1 MQSTVLLFS
10 DIFKFNPYHDS
21 LGRFASGGNATSFTY
36 KPGASTAHTKAIER
50 EKAKHTDTE
59 TKGFKGTLYH
69 GSPNKDIKEF
79 DMSRAG
85 QNTSSGEK
93 LLFFTDSKQMADDF
107 SYERL
112 DGSSKYMQRRGEKG
126 RVYEVDVEM
135 KNPLDFR
142 KLSDK
147 DIDNILKLDSEGLLT
162 KQEIKRY
169 AESNHQLL
177 KAGLTLTADSLKGL
191 GYDGLI
197 ANTGKAGHNS
207 LEYAVVDSKQATIRK
222 SNTFSDVL
230 KFNPYHDRL
239 GRFTFANTA
248 TSFTYKPGKSKA
260 HDNAIARE
268 KERNDVKEHINGS
281 KVRLTMQEAIQRT
294 MDSNVDYKP
303 YKRGQI
309 TKLEAGQLYKAVKN
323 ENVKVLPETVNML
336 YNHTK
341 DHLSYAGMRYSQDS
355 NFYDSVER
363 MTKALLGNDYE
374 TAQWFINHIE
384 NDHIERATKKSPY
397 YKYKATKND
406 IAELTDTI
414 MGELIGDYSRKMNV
428 KTEYPNEF
436 QITKADDDKRLVF
449 GWALVAKRSDGE
461 QIIDHQGD
469 IVEMEDLEESAY
481 EYVLNFRDSGEE
493 HIGTLRKKAR
503 MVESVV
509 FTEEKLQAMGIP
521 LGTVPYGWWIGFYVD
536 DDNAWELIKNGT
548 YQMFSIEGK
557 AIREPVEDSVTKALR
572 NYEEFPEYGMWLEEN
587 LDATID
593 EQKEA
598 KAYYDKKKKS
608 EVAKSF
614 SEIIKFNP
622 YHDRLGRFASA
633 GSATSFTYSPG
644 KSKAHDNAIAR
655 EKERVASMEKPKQPK
670 AMTEQEYLDSKGV
683 GSPMSG
689 YTVDKL
695 RGNRELRT
703 QRGKKRFENEVLR
716 ANEEHQK
723 KREQARAEYAEKI
736 KNGELRDKTPIE
748 RTLDKAQGHD
758 DNPSVQ
764 AARRMLTKRGIDWRT
779 GKPLENKEITK
790 SFAELMKF
798 NPYHDRLG
806 RFTSGGG
813 FGVSSSLYTGDP
825 KTKAVTFSANPHTR
839 AGALAI
845 ARHGGV
851 VPTAY
856 GDDYAPPKKVE
867 KPKPKKP
874 KVEKPKTE
882 PPKEEP
888 KKIESD
894 FKPAKNKKEAIQYA
908 KTELG
913 FDSVSY
919 GTKLD
924 LETINHINK
933 QVADIQVNYP
943 EVKGA
948 VQQLKTT
955 TSKRVYAQVATDSFG
970 GMSLEIGSH
979 IYGRGMAQLEK
990 EYQKDVNS
998 GFHPKGTNAK
1008 DIIWHEYGHVISGI
1022 HSKEKVGIA
1031 ANEKISS
1038 FDKRMEF
1045 VNQRRTGGW
1054 EKEVYKQATG
1064 KEYSGSGAKDFASK
1078 ISKYATSNA
1087 KELFAEAFAEFNGSE
1102 NPSSECIALMK
1113 AAGIF

>member
-207 LEYAVVDSKQATIRK
+207 LEYAVVDSKQTKIRK
-222 SNTFSDVL
+222 G
-230 KFNPYHDRL
+230 FNIEEVTTMND
-239 GRFTFANTA
+239 
-248 TSFTYKPGKSKA
+248 TY
-260 HDNAIARE
+260 
-268 KERNDVKEHINGS
+268 
-281 KVRLTMQEAIQRT
+281 
-294 MDSNVDYKP
+294 
-303 YKRGQI
+303 
-309 TKLEAGQLYKAVKN
+309 
-323 ENVKVLPETVNML
+323 
-336 YNHTK
+336 
-341 DHLSYAGMRYSQDS
+341 
-355 NFYDSVER
+355 
-363 MTKALLGNDYE
+363 
-374 TAQWFINHIE
+374 
-384 NDHIERATKKSPY
+384 
-397 YKYKATKND
+397 
-406 IAELTDTI
+406 
-414 MGELIGDYSRKMNV
+414 
-428 KTEYPNEF
+428 EYPNEF

-614 SEIIKFNP
+614 S
-622 YHDRLGRFASA
+622 
-633 GSATSFTYSPG
+633 
-644 KSKAHDNAIAR
+644 
-655 EKERVASMEKPKQPK
+655 
-670 AMTEQEYLDSKGV
+670 
-683 GSPMSG
+683 
-689 YTVDKL
+689 
-695 RGNRELRT
+695 
-703 QRGKKRFENEVLR
+703 
-716 ANEEHQK
+716 
-723 KREQARAEYAEKI
+723 
-736 KNGELRDKTPIE
+736 
-748 RTLDKAQGHD
+748 
-758 DNPSVQ
+758 
-764 AARRMLTKRGIDWRT
+764 
-779 GKPLENKEITK
+779 
-790 SFAELMKF
+790 ELMKF

-1008 DIIWHEYGHVISGI
+1008 DIIWHEYGHVIGGI

-1045 VNQRRTGGW
+1045 VNHRRTGGW